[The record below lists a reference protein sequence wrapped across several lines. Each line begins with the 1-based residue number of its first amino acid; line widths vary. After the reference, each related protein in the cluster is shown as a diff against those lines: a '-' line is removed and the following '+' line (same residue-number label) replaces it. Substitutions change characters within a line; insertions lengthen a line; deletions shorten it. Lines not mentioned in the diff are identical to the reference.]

1 MPEDCTPAIAN
12 YLVNLTV
19 STNSII
25 ATILDLARKGYFEIQ
40 QTGEFD
46 KKEDTENIKFILK
59 NKDFTYLLEHEKYF
73 IHWLIDIMG
82 DGDSVTTD
90 DIEYFSDK
98 NSMKFIEHHN
108 KWIKK
113 VKENANEEGYF
124 DDSGKKDAV
133 LLMILFP
140 IMIII
145 SAYSL
150 AKNIYISFFPLF
162 ASIVGLFYGIALLFK
177 RSDYGDEQYKKWLDF
192 KKYMEDFK
200 TVKCAQD
207 ISEYPLD
214 MALIYALAFEITE
227 IENKIKTSSQYN
239 SYASPNYGWMHLYL
253 LSENAKHNSFEKS
266 INNAFLGRD
275 SDGNIGGGIGGG
287 GGFSGGGGSGA
298 GGGGA
303 GGF

>member
-150 AKNIYISFFPLF
+150 AKNIYIFLPSICIYSRTFLWYRPSFQK
-162 ASIVGLFYGIALLFK
+162 K
-177 RSDYGDEQYKKWLDF
+177 RLWRR
-192 KKYMEDFK
+192 
-200 TVKCAQD
+200 A
-207 ISEYPLD
+207 I
-214 MALIYALAFEITE
+214 
-227 IENKIKTSSQYN
+227 
-239 SYASPNYGWMHLYL
+239 
-253 LSENAKHNSFEKS
+253 
-266 INNAFLGRD
+266 
-275 SDGNIGGGIGGG
+275 
-287 GGFSGGGGSGA
+287 
-298 GGGGA
+298 
-303 GGF
+303 